1 MLDRITRRTFPR
13 LRVNKEGVVAV
24 SWYDRRG
31 LPKPAVGPGNL
42 IPPAEGYDARLRVSC
57 DGGKTW
63 LPSVRLNQVPMTGQ
77 LIEARGWAGLAA
89 SADGRFHAAWIGDS
103 TGQAADLD
111 GECGSEPVEMI
122 KPFWPPKS
130 RQVLQ
135 RD

>member
-1 MLDRITRRTFPR
+1 MSEQP
-13 LRVNKEGVVAV
+13 LRMDAGPDYTADIPAIAVNREGVVAV

-31 LPKPAVGPGNL
+31 LPKPTVGPGNL

-103 TGQAADLD
+103 TGR
-111 GECGSEPVEMI
+111 
-122 KPFWPPKS
+122 
-130 RQVLQ
+130 RQVWTAAVVVKQ
-135 RD
+135 SN